1 MKTARLRLDTGGRRA
16 IVDITE
22 EVTAFVRGEADGLL
36 NVSVPHATAGLVMM
50 ELGSGSEQDLWDR
63 LDFLLPRDHRYVHR
77 HGSPGGAAHT
87 RDHGP
92 VEVTGPAQQHWRLPD
107 QLRGGISGREPG
119 HGLEGVFG
127 AAPRRAAAA
136 GGQSQKTNR
145 SR

>member
-63 LDFLLPRDHRYVHR
+63 LGFLLPRDHRYVHR
-77 HGSPGGAAHT
+77 HGT
-87 RDHGP
+87 
-92 VEVTGPAQQHWRLPD
+92 
-107 QLRGGISGREPG
+107 PG
-119 HGLEGVFG
+119 HGADHLLPAFISPTLTLPVFG
-127 AAPRRAAAA
+127 GRLSL
-136 GGQSQKTNR
+136 GTWQSIALVDPNVDNPHREVVLAFLR
-145 SR
+145 SADG